1 MPTEYGIYSRMNEN
15 GEIYVVDFDKTD
27 TSVFPFL
34 IKEFISLSLP
44 DKNVYEHCDSD
55 INV

>member
-1 MPTEYGIYSRMNEN
+1 VPTEYGIYSRMNEN